1 MDTEQDKRG
10 SEPAPEGNLLAIVDA
25 LRSIEDLSGLT
36 DEELRWIAI
45 HGTERQIVDGELIF
59 SQGTPPHHL
68 IFLLSGEVAI
78 KRHTSSP
85 VSVLAGHTG
94 RITGKTPFS
103 RMRAWNAD
111 GRATGNVWLLE
122 LHDSRFDEMLKAIPS
137 MTERVVRVLIDRNRE
152 YTRAEEQIGKLS
164 ALSKLAAN
172 LAHELNNPAAAA
184 RSAALALS
192 QRSRLRKEK
201 PEYRIG
207 QEFQSEAELR
217 IYLNG
222 LEALCEIFDAKK
234 TALSPLDISELEE
247 TLSQWLEKKK
257 FEDPWSLAPI
267 LAEANVTTDQLGSFL
282 NLVPAHAH
290 ILALQDLRDS
300 LAADR
305 AANSILE
312 ACERIFRIVAA
323 IKDYSY
329 MDREPLQVL
338 NVPEAL
344 ENVLSLFHPR
354 LKDVQIV
361 KKFGLD
367 LPLLTGFGSEIKQA
381 FAAIV
386 ENALD
391 AMEDSGTL
399 ELCVKQQD
407 KSIVVEFSDNGH
419 GIAAE
424 FCDRVFEPFFTTKPF
439 GKGLGLGLDTVQRVV
454 TKHFGAV
461 SVRSKPHATT
471 FEIRLPLDRAE
482 IY

>member
-1 MDTEQDKRG
+1 MDRDQNKHVRAPA
-10 SEPAPEGNLLAIVDA
+10 SEDDLFAIVDA
-25 LRSIEDLSGLT
+25 LRPIEDLSGLT

-45 HGTERQIVDGELIF
+45 HGAERRIADGELIF
-59 SQGTPPHHL
+59 SQGAPPHHL

-111 GRATGNVWLLE
+111 GRATGDVWLLE
-122 LHDSRFDEMLKAIPS
+122 VHDSQFDEMLKAIPS

-192 QRSRLRKEK
+192 QRRKVRKEK

-207 QEFQSEAELR
+207 HEIGNDTELKT
-217 IYLNG
+217 YLNG
-222 LEALCEIFDAKK
+222 LETLCEMVDTKE
-234 TALSPLDISELEE
+234 TALSSLETSELEE
-247 TLSQWLEKKK
+247 TLGQWLEGKK
-257 FEDPWSLAPI
+257 FGDPWSLAPI
-267 LAEANVTTDQLGSFL
+267 LAEANVSTDQLESLL
-282 NLVPAHAH
+282 NLVPAHVH
-290 ILALQDLRDS
+290 ILALRDLRDS
-300 LAADR
+300 LVADR

-344 ENVLSLFHPR
+344 ENVLTLFQPR
-354 LKDVQIV
+354 LKEVQIT
-361 KKFGLD
+361 KKFAVD

-391 AMEDSGTL
+391 AMGDRGTL
-399 ELCVKQQD
+399 ELCVKQQE
-407 KSIVVEFSDNGH
+407 KSIVIEFSDDGH

-424 FCDRVFEPFFTTKPF
+424 FCDRIFEPFFTTKPF

-461 SVRSKPHATT
+461 SVRSKPYATT
-471 FEIRLPLDRAE
+471 FEVRLPLDRAE